1 MRRISFF
8 LSWLLLFVAGC
19 DTGEVVT
26 SPTIGNK
33 YDPSK
38 PRVITEIMPLSGEIG
53 EKFVVRGNFGPD
65 LDNMKV
71 LFAGQHEAVLISTD
85 GISIYGI
92 VPKQPNGDNTVEVWV
107 GDEQITTGTRFSYIQ
122 NQRVST
128 VSGKYNT
135 SAYTDGNI
143 FDARFQSLVA
153 VGVVDGDNIIAV
165 ETHNQRIRLVSQT
178 ESKVT
183 TLMTGFC
190 TGKPAVNQARDKI
203 YFVELYNNAHK
214 VFVMEKETGW
224 VPRKI
229 RENISE
235 LNGGELWSCA
245 LDKTEKYL
253 YVRNQRG
260 VFVRV
265 YLEEYGSDGQLK
277 VEVLLNI
284 LPTGNSNAFNMLVYS
299 PVDDCFFA
307 SQMGAH
313 GIYRIWQEATT
324 SEWQIEEYAG
334 FIRAGAVDGDR
345 KTEAQ
350 FNYPFG
356 MTVDREGNLYVAE
369 SYNYLIRKISRA
381 TGMVTTVA
389 GRYRATG
396 GLDGLPL
403 ESTFNDPQ
411 DIAVDSEDNFFIV
424 EQGAKTIRKLAIE

>member
-1 MRRISFF
+1 M
-8 LSWLLLFVAGC
+8 
-19 DTGEVVT
+19 
-26 SPTIGNK
+26 
-33 YDPSK
+33 PS
-38 PRVITEIMPLSGEIG
+38 SGEIG
-53 EKFVVRGNFGPD
+53 DKFVIRGNFGTE
-65 LDNMKV
+65 LSEMRV
-71 LFAGQHEAVLISTD
+71 LFAGQEAVLISTD
-85 GISIYGI
+85 GVSIYGI
-92 VPKQPNGDNTVEVWV
+92 VPKQPNGDNEVEVWV
-107 GDEQITTGTRFSYIQ
+107 GEERITMEARFAYVQ

-178 ESKVT
+178 EGKVT

-190 TGKPAVNQARDKI
+190 TGKPAVNKARDKI

-214 VFVMEKETGW
+214 VFTMEKESGW

-235 LNGGELWSCA
+235 LNGGELWACA
-245 LDKTEKYL
+245 LDDTERYL

-260 VFVRV
+260 VFVRMS
-265 YLEEYGSDGQLK
+265 LDEYGADGQLK
-277 VEVLLNI
+277 VEVLLNV
-284 LPTGNSNAFNMLVYS
+284 LPLGNSNAFNSLVYN
-299 PVDDCFFA
+299 PVDKCFFA

-313 GIYRIWQEATT
+313 GIYRIWEDA
-324 SEWQIEEYAG
+324 SGWHVEEYAG
-334 FIRAGAVDGDR
+334 FIRAGAADGDR
-345 KTEAQ
+345 RTEAQ

-356 MTVDREGNLYVAE
+356 MTVDRAGNLYVAE
-369 SYNYLIRKISRA
+369 SYNFLIRKIDRA

-389 GRYRATG
+389 GRYRVTG